1 MEIYYWK
8 EGTDRRIADKK
19 RRTTGN
25 PVRFLPFGILASGIR
40 KEKRKAYMYRR
51 IRERMIIN
59 MRVVGRVK
67 RVGVERGR
75 PR

>member
-8 EGTDRRIADKK
+8 EGTDRR
-19 RRTTGN
+19 TGN
-25 PVRFLPFGILASGIR
+25 RREELPGTRFAFCHLVSLHPESV
-40 KEKRKAYMYRR
+40 KKRKAYMYRR

-67 RVGVERGR
+67 RGV
-75 PR
+75 